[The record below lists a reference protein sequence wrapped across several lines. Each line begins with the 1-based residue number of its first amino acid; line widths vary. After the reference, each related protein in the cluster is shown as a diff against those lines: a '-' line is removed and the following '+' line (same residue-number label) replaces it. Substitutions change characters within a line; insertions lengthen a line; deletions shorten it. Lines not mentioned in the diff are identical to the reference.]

1 MTDRWWAEVARI
13 IGLVLAALMLGW
25 LSGYVLL
32 FLWLATLGYLI
43 YHLVYIQRL
52 EHWLRTGAG
61 PPPRAGSGI
70 WSEGFYQL
78 QRMRQHHWRRKR
90 TITQYL
96 QRFRELTAAMP
107 DATVVMRV
115 GGEIEWFNEAAGRM
129 LGLRSPQDVGQRI
142 GNLVRHP
149 SFAQHLRARRFSEP
163 VEFPS
168 PMHADMTLSVSIVPY
183 GHEQLLLVG
192 RDVTRLHRLERTRR
206 DFVANVS
213 HELRT
218 PLTVIGGF
226 LESLGE
232 WEESLSA
239 DARYSMQLMEDQARR
254 MRHIVDDLLLLSRL
268 ETNERPPRQ
277 TVVAMPALLQTL
289 CAEAKGLS
297 GSKHEIV
304 LEAESDL
311 LLRGAEEELHSAF
324 TNLVSNAVRYT
335 PVGGRITLRWFADA
349 RGAYFQVEDTGEGI
363 APQHIPRLTER
374 FYRVDVGRSRQ
385 TGGTGLGLAIVKHV
399 LERHQAQLRVESEL
413 GRGSCFSCDFPASL
427 IVRQ

>member
-1 MTDRWWAEVARI
+1 M
-13 IGLVLAALMLGW
+13 
-25 LSGYVLL
+25 LL
-32 FLWLATLGYLI
+32 FLWLATIGYLVT
-43 YHLVYIQRL
+43 HLVFIYRL
-52 EHWLRTGAG
+52 EQWLRTGAG
-61 PPPRAGSGI
+61 PPPRGGVGI
-70 WSEGFYQL
+70 WSEIFYQM
-78 QRMRQHHWRRKR
+78 QRMRQIHWRRKR

-107 DATVVMRV
+107 DATVVLRV
-115 GGEIEWFNEAAGRM
+115 GGEIEWFNDAASRM

-149 SFAQHLRARRFSEP
+149 AFVQHLRAKRYSDP

-168 PMHADMTLSVSIVPY
+168 PVQADMVLAVSIVPY
-183 GHEQLLLVG
+183 GHEQLLLVA

-226 LESLGE
+226 IESLSD
-232 WEESLSA
+232 WEQSLSA
-239 DARYSMQLMEDQARR
+239 DARFSLQLMEDQTRR

-268 ETNERPPRQ
+268 ETDERPARQ
-277 TVVAMPALLQTL
+277 EVVAVPTLVQTL
-289 CAEAKGLS
+289 CAEAKSLS
-297 GSKHEIV
+297 GGKHDV
-304 LEAESDL
+304 RAEVQSDL
-311 LLRGAEEELHSAF
+311 LLRGAEEELYSAF
-324 TNLVSNAVRYT
+324 INLVTNAVRYT
-335 PVGGRITLRWFADA
+335 PPGGRVTLRWFADA
-349 RGAYFQVEDTGEGI
+349 RGAHFQVEDTGEGI

-399 LERHQAQLRVESEL
+399 MERHRGQLRVESEL
-413 GRGSCFSCDFPASL
+413 GRGSCFACDFPPPL